1 MSIPSKYYADYAT
14 ERTIVLYDPEE
25 MIKASLQV
33 YSKLKINM
41 DACVD
46 AQGPAVLLNATP
58 IWEGMNTLKNRGIKL
73 RWITDITNENI
84 NYCKELM
91 RIAEV
96 RHIDGI
102 KGAFGV
108 HDERHYLASA
118 NVTKDGRTFP
128 GELIVSNVKVIAE
141 QQQQVF
147 NLLWDKAIPSKYRI
161 KEIEQGLKR
170 EFIDTLQ
177 DPNDIINL
185 VLKTLNSA
193 RDDIKIIFATPNSF
207 KIFGDMGILKDLRSV
222 SEYDV
227 DVKILLNMEKEE
239 DEFTKITKELALEN
253 DGVGERRHFIDFR
266 SVMKSVFHT
275 KITTFVV
282 DSAFSLAIEIKDSG
296 DANQGFEESVGMAT
310 YSNNQSTID
319 SYATIFENLWA
330 RAGFAK

>member
-1 MSIPSKYYADYAT
+1 MPSKSFSAQAD
-14 ERTIVLYDPEE
+14 ERTIVLYNPVE
-25 MIKASLQV
+25 MVSAVLHN
-33 YSKLKINM
+33 YSKISINM
-41 DACVD
+41 DTCCD
-46 AQGPAVLLNATP
+46 NQGAAVTIDTLP
-58 IWEGMNTLKNRGIKL
+58 IWSGLNDLKNRGVKL
-73 RWITDITNENI
+73 RWITDITKENLD
-84 NYCKELM
+84 YCRELM
-91 RIAEV
+91 RVSQV
-96 RHIDGI
+96 RHLDGI

-108 HDERHYLASA
+108 HDSKYYVASA
-118 NVTKDGRTFP
+118 NVTKEGRTFP
-128 GELIVSNVKVIAE
+128 GELIISTVKVIV
-141 QQQQVF
+141 QQQQQIF
-147 NLLWDKAIPSKYRI
+147 NLLWDKAIPSKQRI

-193 RDDIKIIFATPNSF
+193 RDDIKIIFSTPNSF
-207 KIFGDMGILKDLRSV
+207 KIFGDMGILKVIRSV

-266 SVMKSVFHT
+266 SVMKSAFHT

-310 YSNNQSTID
+310 YSNNQSTVD
-319 SYATIFENLWA
+319 SYATIFETLWTK
-330 RAGFAK
+330 AGLLHD